1 MKLQKVM
8 AGTLAMALVLTA
20 NGMPVSAAQANK
32 TGNLTVEGD
41 TTYVDTTIYKVT
53 LPTSSSLNFT
63 LDPEGLVGF
72 FADDANASATTA
84 ENADLSSYK
93 GKIVGSGTET
103 IVNESSVPIQ
113 LTCKYYLT
121 NADGISVEATKDNWS
136 DSEKMILLE
145 AVAAKKSVVDAGSY
159 TPTAMATPAVD
170 ASTSVVAISSVDPA
184 EPSTIAFALAAAPY
198 EFKKGDDGSFTY
210 IPKDGATL
218 DDTQHAVLSLTGFV
232 SSDADWA
239 ALAEAQ
245 AGSKL
250 TLNCVYSI
258 KGLTQIDT
266 GAANAENVVI
276 DATKLTVANNG
287 LKDGDTLTSYQDD
300 TDLSFQVKMPE
311 DATGISAISWT
322 YKGKAYKMPF
332 TADGNEVTANTSDG
346 AVAFMLNSAS
356 NTVGTHPLTIAF
368 TDSTT
373 VYKLNWVIAERPAL
387 LANGDNLYSVYGDTS
402 LSFDLDLPAGAT
414 GVTASWTYK
423 SKSYPMP
430 VTLTGNHVTVNT
442 SDSAVAFMLDGA
454 SGTAGTHPLKLTFT
468 GCAETYT
475 LNWVISES

>member
-72 FADDANASATTA
+72 FADSANASATTA

-121 NADGISVEATKDNWS
+121 NADGITVKTAKDSDWDATQ
-136 DSEKMILLE
+136 KMLLLE
-145 AVAAKKSVVDAGSY
+145 AVAAKKSVADATDY
-159 TPTAMATPAVD
+159 APTAIDTPAVD
-170 ASTSVVAISSVDPA
+170 ASTSVVAISSVDSA

-198 EFKKGDDGSFTY
+198 EFKKADDGSFTY
-210 IPKDGATL
+210 VPKDGATL
-218 DDTQHAVLSLTGFV
+218 DDTQHAVLSLAGFV

-258 KGLTQIDT
+258 KGLSQIDT

-276 DATKLTVANNG
+276 DASKLTVANDG
-287 LKDGDTLTSYQDD
+287 LKNGDTITSYIGD
-300 TDLSFQVKMPE
+300 TDISFQVKMPE
-311 DATGISAISWT
+311 DATDISAIAWVA
-322 YKGKAYKMPF
+322 KGKTYKMPF
-332 TADGNEVTANTSDG
+332 TADGNEVIANTGD
-346 AVAFMLNSAS
+346 ATVKYMLSSAP
-356 NTVGTHPLTIAF
+356 GIYPLTIAF
-368 TDSTT
+368 AGSTT
-373 VYKLNWVIAERPAL
+373 KYTLNWVIAERPAL
-387 LANGDNLYSVYGDTS
+387 LTNGDNLYSVYGDTS

-423 SKSYPMP
+423 SKTYNMP
-430 VTLTGNHVTVNT
+430 VTLTGNKVTVDT
-442 SDSAVAFMLDGA
+442 SDTFVTFMLSGA
-454 SGTAGTHPLKLTFT
+454 NGTSGTHPLKLTFA

-475 LNWVISES
+475 LNWVIAES

>member
-311 DATGISAISWT
+311 E
-322 YKGKAYKMPF
+322 YQC
-332 TADGNEVTANTSDG
+332 
-346 AVAFMLNSAS
+346 
-356 NTVGTHPLTIAF
+356 
-368 TDSTT
+368 
-373 VYKLNWVIAERPAL
+373 
-387 LANGDNLYSVYGDTS
+387 YSLQQDCV
-402 LSFDLDLPAGAT
+402 
-414 GVTASWTYK
+414 
-423 SKSYPMP
+423 
-430 VTLTGNHVTVNT
+430 
-442 SDSAVAFMLDGA
+442 
-454 SGTAGTHPLKLTFT
+454 
-468 GCAETYT
+468 
-475 LNWVISES
+475 

>member
-84 ENADLSSYK
+84 ENADLSTYK
-93 GKIVGSGTET
+93 GKIVGSGSEV

-170 ASTSVVAISSVDPA
+170 ASTSVVAISSVNPA

-198 EFKKGDDGSFTY
+198 EFKKADDGSFTY
-210 IPKDGATL
+210 VPKDGATL
-218 DDTQHAVLSLTGFV
+218 DDTQHAVVSLAGFV

-276 DATKLTVANNG
+276 DATKLTVANDG
-287 LKDGDTLTSYQDD
+287 LKDGDTITSYQGD
-300 TDLSFQVKMPE
+300 TDLSYQLKIPE
-311 DATGISAISWT
+311 DATGISAIGWVFN
-322 YKGKAYKMPF
+322 KKAYKMPF
-332 TADGNEVTANTSDG
+332 TADGNEVIANTND
-346 AVAFMLNSAS
+346 ATVKFMLTDAPAGTYPV
-356 NTVGTHPLTIAF
+356 TVLFAGSTAKYTLYWTIAE
-368 TDSTT
+368 
-373 VYKLNWVIAERPAL
+373 KPAIL
-387 LANGDNLYSVYGDTS
+387 TNGDSFYSVYGDTS
-402 LSFDLDLPAGAT
+402 LSFDLDLPEGAT
-414 GVTASWTYK
+414 GIKAATWTYG
-423 SKSYPMP
+423 SKSYNMP
-430 VTLTGNHVTVNT
+430 VTLTGNHVTVDTANA
-442 SDSAVAFMLDGA
+442 SVAFMMDGA
-454 SGTAGTHPLKLTFT
+454 SNTAGTHPVKITFT
-468 GCAETYT
+468 GSTATYN
-475 LNWVISES
+475 LSWVISAS

>member
-72 FADDANASATTA
+72 FADSANASATTA

-103 IVNESSVPIQ
+103 IINESSVPIQ

-121 NADGISVEATKDNWS
+121 NADGITVKTAKDS
-136 DSEKMILLE
+136 DWDDAQKMLLLE
-145 AVAAKKSVVDAGSY
+145 AVAAKKSVADATGY
-159 TPTAMATPAVD
+159 APTAIDTPAVD
-170 ASTSVVAISSVDPA
+170 ASTSVVAISSVDPTA
-184 EPSTIAFALAAAPY
+184 PSTIAFALAAAPY

-218 DDTQHAVLSLTGFV
+218 DDTQHAVLSLAGFV

-258 KGLTQIDT
+258 KGLSQIDT
-266 GAANAENVVI
+266 GATNAENVVI
-276 DATKLTVANNG
+276 DATKLTVANDG
-287 LKDGDTLTSYQDD
+287 LKDGDTITSYIGD

-311 DATGISAISWT
+311 GATGVKAINWDFNKKTYTMPFTVDGNEVIADTKNVSVSYMLNTAGEGTYPLTITFNDSTVKYSLKWVVSSVPVELGDGDNIYSVKGDAGLSFRVKMPADATGINSIKWKFNSKD
-322 YKGKAYKMPF
+322 YVMPF
-332 TADGNEVTANTSDG
+332 TANGNEITADATNVSVSHMLTTEDVLGSYPVTIT
-346 AVAFMLNSAS
+346 
-356 NTVGTHPLTIAF
+356 F
-368 TDSTT
+368 TGSSTT
-373 VYKLNWVIAERPAL
+373 YKLNWVI
-387 LANGDNLYSVYGDTS
+387 S
-402 LSFDLDLPAGAT
+402 
-414 GVTASWTYK
+414 AS
-423 SKSYPMP
+423 
-430 VTLTGNHVTVNT
+430 
-442 SDSAVAFMLDGA
+442 
-454 SGTAGTHPLKLTFT
+454 
-468 GCAETYT
+468 
-475 LNWVISES
+475 